1 MNKKRV
7 DEMIPCAYEVLKT
20 LNICEEDKSNPGT
33 WVVDSTYKS
42 YISSFGAAVTMGSLV
57 SSAAFFAASSEENKR
72 RINAD
77 RGKIGQALLEV
88 LKKKYPDIRE
98 DNLFEYVKK
107 HGQTARN
114 KELVLDAAVALKLAL
129 NLYPKKPESKK

>member
-7 DEMIPCAYEVLKT
+7 DELIPCAYEVLRE
-20 LNICEEDKSNPGT
+20 LNICEEDESNSGS

-57 SSAAFFAASSEENKR
+57 SAAAFFAATSKENKKR
-72 RINAD
+72 TSAD
-77 RGKIGQALLEV
+77 RGKIGKAVLEV
-88 LKKKYPDIRE
+88 LKKKNPNIRE

-107 HGQTARN
+107 HGQTART

-129 NLYPKKPESKK
+129 NLYPKKPEPKK